1 MSASLWR
8 AFFENDVEQFRRLL
22 AIATFT
28 SSSTQLKSGVGASL
42 PQHGTAAGSPGT
54 SLGTS
59 PTLIQKGKRVT
70 SGGSHGNSTAKA
82 HKASSTLI
90 LTRTDI
96 NCKDSTG
103 CTLLHHI
110 ASSSSEVA
118 HLFAAALLGIAWLDL
133 YAQDAESGWT
143 ALHRALYFGNITIAQ
158 SLIERDLRD
167 AIGPAS
173 PGGNYG
179 ATGLIKIKDRE
190 GNSPFDLYGASIASR
205 KLPHDTGVRLLPED
219 SDDDENPN
227 AFGVS
232 GDSSDEGTQAKAI
245 RPRICIDGDELFT
258 FGSNKNLSLGFGD
271 EDDRQ
276 YPERI
281 SLKRP
286 DRLLYRLA
294 NEHES
299 RSLPSSQHLHR
310 RDLSSSLPA
319 VVQYK
324 PVTFQDVRLAKFHS
338 AVLTNDPEGNLYVC
352 GFGPGGRLGTGDETT
367 RFGFVPVSG
376 GGLASRRIVDIG
388 LGQSHT
394 VAVSSMG
401 EVFSWGNNTYGQ
413 LGYALPDSNLR
424 DEELIQLSP
433 KQIYGPLKR
442 EIIRGVAASRTHTL
456 VYTSTSLYTFGKNDG
471 QLGLVDSDARSLSIQ
486 TTPRKVAASL
496 FQSPIDSVSAIDK
509 ASVCLLS
516 NHDVWIF
523 ANFGYT
529 KLSFPLDNSRDL
541 LRNHFLATRY
551 NAIPCHICKVTS
563 GGDTVCA
570 MSNEGDVFTVNVT
583 PKSETGPGNG
593 STTNPAKIRGALSAP
608 QRIWTRKK
616 GHMAVRDVGVGQ
628 DGSIIICTE
637 AGSVWRRVKRAKVKD
652 ANAPLSTEY
661 KPKDYKFS
669 RVAGLTR
676 IIAVRSNA
684 FGAYA
689 AIRGDCS
696 VLLSQVNVD
705 AQSLWKDL
713 YPLMPLKDFALEEE
727 NSETENP
734 RPRFWT
740 SSIPP
745 SDTSTI
751 LQAVLYTPDVEEA
764 MTKLLADKHDNAQ
777 TSWDLHVG
785 STTTTVHLPVHEF
798 ILAGRSRV
806 LSRALA
812 TFRKDYFFAIPK
824 VLTIEYNRDGNIL
837 LLFQDVDFLTVFNFV
852 LYLYTDSVA
861 DVWLQTRRPP
871 RVVSR
876 YRQVRNELMQV
887 AACLEMRHLEQAVR
901 VQTPPPKTLHQDLDQ
916 AILMPAYFE
925 NGDVEIE
932 LDGASLQAHS
942 SILCQRCPFFK
953 GLFQG
958 RAAGRWLDE
967 RRQQSRELTK
977 VDLKHV
983 DPEIFKLVRRHI
995 YADVGEEIFEHV
1007 RCQDLES
1014 FLDLVLEVMAVANE
1028 LMLDRLSQC
1037 CQKVLGIYDQANT
1050 RNVCQLLNAVA
1061 PCSVV
1066 EFQRAALE
1074 YICLN
1079 LEGMLENHLLD
1090 ELEEDLMA
1098 ELNDTVRQNQLARHP
1113 ISRSG
1118 RAQAELLDAYPQ
1130 LAELIERGK
1139 RTKVDQIAFRSRWR
1153 HDDILAKSLPIKGG
1167 LSLHD
1172 EAKSSALTALKPT
1185 QKSHNDDDPQGSSP
1199 FLKSAKSTA
1208 DLMFQMDIN
1217 EEIPVQRLE
1226 KQALKEQSA
1235 RTTPSLG
1242 PVAEGSWLTA
1252 QHDNERT
1259 DFAASTSPLLL
1270 SEIDRSE
1277 KLSLQTPTGS
1287 RKSSMPRPW
1296 GDHAIGSQKLDM
1308 KDIMAQASS
1317 TRFSSISAGLAA
1329 SSSPTPPSNTNK
1341 LSQKERKKQQQQA
1354 ALRRPQDSVAPPVVE
1369 ERTEVARHGS
1379 PWQVASQGA
1388 KTSLKDIL
1396 GSDGSSSSS
1405 PQNIPNRAVSNP
1417 PLTLRQTISGKS
1429 PTVKRTASE
1438 SVPQSQPPLP
1448 QRSIS
1453 TPAPSPD
1460 RSTSSRHASSSRII
1474 PSPAAIGPSS
1484 STPTKSIRYTH
1495 PQAIAEPSLQ
1505 LSMADI
1511 LSQQQTEK
1519 DVIKEAAAKRSLQEI
1534 QEEQA
1539 FQEWWDEESRKVR
1552 EQEDA
1557 AAAAAAAAAANRKSE
1572 GRSGRG
1578 RNRKSG
1584 ESKRSAGKGK
1594 SGGDVEGEA
1603 SAPGV
1608 RDDGSR
1614 GRGGARGRGRGKGK
1628 GAQL

>member
-1 MSASLWR
+1 MSAPLWR
-8 AFFENDVEQFRRLL
+8 ALFDNDVEQFRHLL
-22 AIATFT
+22 AIATF
-28 SSSTQLKSGVGASL
+28 SSSSHHLKGGAGAHL
-42 PQHGTAAGSPGT
+42 PQHGAVAGSPGT

-59 PTLIQKGKRVT
+59 PALIPRGKRVT
-70 SGGSHGNSTAKA
+70 SGGSHGNSTAKGN
-82 HKASSTLI
+82 KQSSTLV
-90 LTRTDI
+90 LTRADI
-96 NCKDSTG
+96 NCKDSAG

-110 ASSSSEVA
+110 ASSSSEEA
-118 HLFAAALLGIAWLDL
+118 NQFAVALLDISLLDL

-143 ALHRALYFGNITIAQ
+143 ALHRALYFGNIAIAQ
-158 SLIERDLRD
+158 SLIERDFRD
-167 AIGPAS
+167 VIGHANA
-173 PGGNYG
+173 GAHYG

-205 KLPHDTGVRLLPED
+205 TLPHDAGIPLLPEF
-219 SDDDENPN
+219 SDDDDHSN
-227 AFGVS
+227 AVGAS

-258 FGSNKNLSLGFGD
+258 FGSNKNFSLGFGD

-286 DRLLYRLA
+286 DRLLHRLSD
-294 NEHES
+294 EHES
-299 RSLPSSQHLHR
+299 RTHPSSQHLNR
-310 RDLSSSLPA
+310 QDLASSLPA
-319 VVQYK
+319 VVQYM
-324 PVTFQDVRLAKFHS
+324 PIMVQDVRLAKFHS
-338 AVLTNDPEGNLYVC
+338 AVLTNDPEGNLYIC

-367 RFGFVPVSG
+367 RFGFVPVSA

-388 LGQSHT
+388 LGQNHT

-413 LGYALPDSNLR
+413 LGYASPDSNLR
-424 DEELIQLSP
+424 DEELIQLLP

-442 EIIRGVAASRTHTL
+442 EVIRGVAASRTHTL
-456 VYTSTSLYTFGKNDG
+456 VYTLNSLYTFGKNEG
-471 QLGLVDSDARSLSIQ
+471 QLGLVDSDARSLSTQ
-486 TTPRKVAASL
+486 NTPRKVAASL
-496 FQSPIDSVSAIDK
+496 FQSAIDSVSAIDK

-516 NHDVWIF
+516 NHEVWIF

-529 KLSFPLDNSRDL
+529 KLSFPLDSSHNL
-541 LRNHFLATRY
+541 LRNHFLVTRH
-551 NAIPCHICKVTS
+551 NAIPWHICKVAS

-570 MSNEGDVFTVNVT
+570 MSNEGDVFTVNIS
-583 PKSETGPGNG
+583 PKTEAGPGNG
-593 STTNPAKIRGALSAP
+593 STTNPAKIRGALSSP
-608 QRIWTRKK
+608 QRVWTRKK
-616 GHMAVRDVGVGQ
+616 GHMAVRDVDVGQ

-637 AGSVWRRVKRAKVKD
+637 AGSVWRRVKRTKVKD
-652 ANAPLSTEY
+652 ANAPLSTDY

-696 VLLSQVNVD
+696 VLQTQIYVEP
-705 AQSLWKDL
+705 QSLWKDL
-713 YPLMPLKDFALEEE
+713 YPLMPLKGLVLEEE
-727 NSETENP
+727 DSETENP

-740 SSIPP
+740 PSIPP

-751 LQAVLYTPDVEEA
+751 LEAVLYTPDVEEA
-764 MTKLLADKHDNAQ
+764 VRKLLTAMPDTVQ
-777 TSWDLHVG
+777 TGWDVHIG
-785 STTTTVHLPVHEF
+785 STTSTVHLPVHEF

-812 TFRKDYFFAIPK
+812 MFRKEYFFAIPK
-824 VLTIEYNRDGNIL
+824 VLTIEYNKDGEIL
-837 LLFQDVDFLTVFNFV
+837 LLFEDADFLTIFNLV
-852 LYLYTDSVA
+852 LYLYTDSLA

-871 RVVSR
+871 RMVSR

-887 AACLEMRHLEQAVR
+887 AAHLEMRYLEQAVR
-901 VQTPPPKTLHQDLDQ
+901 VQTPPLRTLHKDLDQ
-916 AILMPAYFE
+916 AVFMPAYFE

-942 SILCQRCPFFK
+942 PILCRRCPFFE

-967 RRQQSRELTK
+967 RRQQSLEITK
-977 VDLKHV
+977 VDLRHI
-983 DPEIFKLVRRHI
+983 DPDIFKLVRRHI
-995 YADVGEEIFEHV
+995 YADAGEEIFENV
-1007 RCQDLES
+1007 RCTDLES

-1037 CQKVLGIYDQANT
+1037 CQKVLGNYVNT

-1066 EFQRAALE
+1066 QFKRAALE

-1079 LEGMLENHLLD
+1079 LEGMLEHHLLNELDKDLKVELD
-1090 ELEEDLMA
+1090 E
-1098 ELNDTVRQNQLARHP
+1098 TIRQNQLAHLP
-1113 ISRSG
+1113 VSRSG

-1130 LAELIERGK
+1130 LGVIMERGK

-1153 HDDILAKSLPIKGG
+1153 HDDILAKSLPVKGG
-1167 LSLHD
+1167 ISLDD
-1172 EAKSSALTALKPT
+1172 EARSPALISLKPMH
-1185 QKSHNDDDPQGSSP
+1185 KPGHDDESQGGSP

-1208 DLMFQMDIN
+1208 DLMFQMDFT
-1217 EEIPVQRLE
+1217 EEMPAQRLE
-1226 KQALKEQSA
+1226 KQAAKEQSA

-1242 PVAEGSWLTA
+1242 PVAETLWLTG
-1252 QHDNERT
+1252 QHDNKRT
-1259 DFAASTSPLLL
+1259 NIAASASPLRL
-1270 SEIDRSE
+1270 SEIDKREGLDS
-1277 KLSLQTPTGS
+1277 QTPTGS
-1287 RKSSMPRPW
+1287 RIASMPRPW

-1317 TRFSSISAGLAA
+1317 SRISSISAGLAA
-1329 SSSPTPPSNTNK
+1329 SSSPTPMSNTGR
-1341 LSQKERKKQQQQA
+1341 LSQKERKKQQQRA
-1354 ALRRPQDSVAPPVVE
+1354 ALRTPQDTVTPPVVE
-1369 ERTEVARHGS
+1369 AQAETPEHGS
-1379 PWQVASQGA
+1379 PWQIASQGA
-1388 KTSLKDIL
+1388 KTSLKDLL
-1396 GSDGSSSSS
+1396 GADSSS
-1405 PQNIPNRAVSNP
+1405 PSSSRNSMNRAASNP
-1417 PLTLRQTISGKS
+1417 PLTLRQTIPGKS
-1429 PTVKRTASE
+1429 AGPNRSTSE
-1438 SVPQSQPPLP
+1438 NIPQSQHASP

-1453 TPAPSPD
+1453 TPIALPA
-1460 RSTSSRHASSSRII
+1460 TSNPPRLSSARPL

-1484 STPTKSIRYTH
+1484 STPARSVRYTH
-1495 PQAIAEPSLQ
+1495 TQAIAEPSLQ

-1552 EQEDA
+1552 EQEHA
-1557 AAAAAAAAAANRKSE
+1557 AAAAAASRKDKARSSR
-1572 GRSGRG
+1572 GRS
-1578 RNRKSG
+1578 RKSG
-1584 ESKRSAGKGK
+1584 EIESSTGKGK
-1594 SGGDVEGEA
+1594 GGDGQAEGEA
-1603 SAPGV
+1603 STPGG
-1608 RDDGSR
+1608 RGEGSR
-1614 GRGGARGRGRGKGK
+1614 GRGGAKGKGRGKGK
-1628 GAQL
+1628 GTHV

>member
-1 MSASLWR
+1 MSAPLWR

-28 SSSTQLKSGVGASL
+28 SSSTQLKGGAGAPL
-42 PQHGTAAGSPGT
+42 PQHGAAAGSPGT

-59 PTLIQKGKRVT
+59 PTLIHKGKRVT
-70 SGGSHGNSTAKA
+70 SGGSHGNSTTKGN
-82 HKASSTLI
+82 KPSFTLV
-90 LTRTDI
+90 LNRADI
-96 NCKDSTG
+96 NCRDSAG

-110 ASSSSEVA
+110 ASSSSEEA
-118 HLFAAALLGIAWLDL
+118 HQFAVALLDIAWLDL

-143 ALHRALYFGNITIAQ
+143 ALHRALYFGNIAIAQ

-167 AIGPAS
+167 AIGPANA
-173 PGGNYG
+173 GGNYG

-205 KLPHDTGVRLLPED
+205 KLPYDAGIPFLPEN

-227 AFGVS
+227 ALGVS
-232 GDSSDEGTQAKAI
+232 GDSSDEEAQAKAI
-245 RPRICIDGDELFT
+245 RPRVCIDGDELFT
-258 FGSNKNLSLGFGD
+258 FGSNKNFSLGFGD

-294 NEHES
+294 NEHKS
-299 RSLPSSQHLHR
+299 HSHRSSQHLHR
-310 RDLSSSLPA
+310 QNLSSSLPA

-324 PVTFQDVRLAKFHS
+324 PIIVQDVRLAKFHS

-394 VAVSSMG
+394 VTVSSMG

-424 DEELIQLSP
+424 DEEPVQLSP

-442 EIIRGVAASRTHTL
+442 EVIRGVAASRTHTL
-456 VYTSTSLYTFGKNDG
+456 VYTPTSLYTFGKNDG

-486 TTPRKVAASL
+486 STPRKVAASL

-529 KLSFPLDNSRDL
+529 KLSFPLDSSRDL
-541 LRNHFLATRY
+541 LRNHFLATRH
-551 NAIPCHICKVTS
+551 NAMPCHICKVTS

-570 MSNEGDVFTVNVT
+570 MSNEGDVYTVNIS
-583 PKSETGPGNG
+583 PKSEAGPGNG

-608 QRIWTRKK
+608 QRVWTRKK
-616 GHMAVRDVGVGQ
+616 GHMAVRDVDVGQ

-652 ANAPLSTEY
+652 ANAPLSAEY

-696 VLLSQVNVD
+696 VLQTQVNVD
-705 AQSLWKDL
+705 TQSLWKDL
-713 YPLMPLKDFALEEE
+713 YPLMPLKDFAVEEE

-740 SSIPP
+740 PSIPP

-751 LQAVLYTPDVEEA
+751 LQAVLYTPDVEKA
-764 MTKLLADKHDNAQ
+764 IAKLLAAKHDDAQ
-777 TSWDLHVG
+777 TSWDVHIG
-785 STTTTVHLPVHEF
+785 STTSTVHLPVHEF

-824 VLTIEYNRDGNIL
+824 VLTIEYNKDGNIL
-837 LLFQDVDFLTVFNFV
+837 VLFQDMDFLTIFNFV

-887 AACLEMRHLEQAVR
+887 AACLEMRYLEQAVR
-901 VQTPPPKTLHQDLDQ
+901 VQTPPPKTLHEDLDQ
-916 AILMPAYFE
+916 AIFMPTYFE

-942 SILCQRCPFFK
+942 PILCQRCPFFE

-967 RRQQSRELTK
+967 RRQQSREITK

-995 YADVGEEIFEHV
+995 YADAGEEIFEHV
-1007 RCQDLES
+1007 RCPDLES

-1028 LMLDRLSQC
+1028 LMLDRLSQS
-1037 CQKVLGIYDQANT
+1037 CQKVLGNYGMSY
-1050 RNVCQLLNAVA
+1050 L
-1061 PCSVV
+1061 
-1066 EFQRAALE
+1066 FQ
-1074 YICLN
+1074 
-1079 LEGMLENHLLD
+1079 
-1090 ELEEDLMA
+1090 
-1098 ELNDTVRQNQLARHP
+1098 
-1113 ISRSG
+1113 S
-1118 RAQAELLDAYPQ
+1118 
-1130 LAELIERGK
+1130 
-1139 RTKVDQIAFRSRWR
+1139 
-1153 HDDILAKSLPIKGG
+1153 
-1167 LSLHD
+1167 
-1172 EAKSSALTALKPT
+1172 
-1185 QKSHNDDDPQGSSP
+1185 
-1199 FLKSAKSTA
+1199 
-1208 DLMFQMDIN
+1208 
-1217 EEIPVQRLE
+1217 
-1226 KQALKEQSA
+1226 
-1235 RTTPSLG
+1235 
-1242 PVAEGSWLTA
+1242 
-1252 QHDNERT
+1252 
-1259 DFAASTSPLLL
+1259 
-1270 SEIDRSE
+1270 
-1277 KLSLQTPTGS
+1277 
-1287 RKSSMPRPW
+1287 
-1296 GDHAIGSQKLDM
+1296 
-1308 KDIMAQASS
+1308 
-1317 TRFSSISAGLAA
+1317 
-1329 SSSPTPPSNTNK
+1329 
-1341 LSQKERKKQQQQA
+1341 
-1354 ALRRPQDSVAPPVVE
+1354 
-1369 ERTEVARHGS
+1369 
-1379 PWQVASQGA
+1379 
-1388 KTSLKDIL
+1388 
-1396 GSDGSSSSS
+1396 
-1405 PQNIPNRAVSNP
+1405 
-1417 PLTLRQTISGKS
+1417 
-1429 PTVKRTASE
+1429 
-1438 SVPQSQPPLP
+1438 
-1448 QRSIS
+1448 
-1453 TPAPSPD
+1453 
-1460 RSTSSRHASSSRII
+1460 
-1474 PSPAAIGPSS
+1474 
-1484 STPTKSIRYTH
+1484 
-1495 PQAIAEPSLQ
+1495 
-1505 LSMADI
+1505 
-1511 LSQQQTEK
+1511 
-1519 DVIKEAAAKRSLQEI
+1519 
-1534 QEEQA
+1534 
-1539 FQEWWDEESRKVR
+1539 
-1552 EQEDA
+1552 
-1557 AAAAAAAAAANRKSE
+1557 
-1572 GRSGRG
+1572 
-1578 RNRKSG
+1578 
-1584 ESKRSAGKGK
+1584 
-1594 SGGDVEGEA
+1594 
-1603 SAPGV
+1603 
-1608 RDDGSR
+1608 
-1614 GRGGARGRGRGKGK
+1614 
-1628 GAQL
+1628 